1 MTTKEFKLKKNKY
14 MRKYYQKNKKRLKK
28 YNNDYMKKY
37 NQNSEHK
44 LKQKEYCKKN
54 KVKIS
59 KQ

>member
-1 MTTKEFKLKKNKY
+1 